1 MAANRQRNLGT
12 LSLVLLALV
21 FVAAV
26 TANNAL
32 LTGLRI
38 DLTEDNLY
46 TVSPG
51 TRNVLASIVE
61 PINVYLFFS
70 DSETADIAPLRN
82 YANRV
87 REMLEELEGASGG
100 NLVLHVIDPVPF
112 SEDEDRAAQF
122 GLQPITLGIGQSLY
136 FGLAATNSVGDEE
149 VIEIFNPERERFLEY
164 ELARLI
170 YSLARPDRVV
180 VGVHAGVSMTA
191 GFDPQTQRVTE
202 PWVVYGQ
209 AGQLFEMRSL
219 PPGFTEIEDDV
230 DVLWLTHPRSLE
242 DETQYAIDQF
252 VMGGGRALIF
262 VDPFAE
268 VDMAAAMDPAAMAAG
283 SASDLEPLLSGWG
296 VEFSTGEVVADNQ
309 YALSVT
315 TGLSMRPVRH
325 LGLLGLDATAI
336 DPEDVITDGLYNI
349 NVGTAGHFSL
359 AEDSA
364 VQLQPLL
371 TSSVNAETLPAIQM
385 QMLTDP
391 EALLDDFTPSGESY
405 IIAARLTGPL
415 DSAFPDGPPVE
426 ELPDSEGDLAEGAG
440 GSGDALLE
448 DAGSVEGDADGDG
461 DGDDGNDGAEG
472 DGSSDG
478 DADGDGDGD
487 AIADTG
493 SDGPADSDSPETQPG
508 SGHLASTDSANVIL
522 VGDVDI
528 LSDRLWVQQQ
538 SFLGQTLATAFANN
552 GDFLINALDN
562 LSGSADLIGIRAR
575 GTYSRPFTRVQALR
589 RQADAQFR
597 QTEQRLQAE
606 LTETETRLGEL
617 QDARTDQGSL
627 LMSDEQQAEIQ
638 RFLDEQV
645 RIRQELRGVQRNL
658 DRSIERLG
666 TVLQFINIGL
676 VPLLLT
682 AAALSAV
689 VVRRRR
695 AEKKS

>member
-1 MAANRQRNLGT
+1 MSANRQRNLGT

-26 TANNAL
+26 TANNSL

-51 TRNVLASIVE
+51 TRNVLASVVE

-87 REMLEELEGASGG
+87 REMLEELESAAAG
-100 NLVLHVIDPVPF
+100 NLVLHVVDPAPF

-122 GLQPITLGIGQSLY
+122 GLQPIALGLGQSLY

-149 VIEIFNPERERFLEY
+149 VIAIFNPDRERFLEY

-170 YSLARPDRVV
+170 YSLARPGRVV

-191 GFDPQTQRVTE
+191 GFDPRTQRVTE

-209 AGQLFEMRSL
+209 AGQLFEMRTL
-219 PPGFTEIEDDV
+219 PPGFTEIEEDV
-230 DVLWLTHPRSLE
+230 DVLWLVHPRSLE
-242 DETQYAIDQF
+242 DETLYAIDQF

-296 VEFSTGEVVADNQ
+296 VEFSAGEVVADNQ

-349 NVGTAGHFSL
+349 NVGTAGHFSV
-359 AEDSA
+359 ADDSTA
-364 VQLQPLL
+364 ALQPLL
-371 TSSVNAETLPAIQM
+371 SSSSDAETLPAVQM
-385 QMLTDP
+385 RMLADP
-391 EALLDDFTPSGESY
+391 EALLDDFAPSGESY
-405 IIAARLTGPL
+405 ILAARLTGPL
-415 DSAFPDGPPVE
+415 NSAFPDGPPAE
-426 ELPDSEGDLAEGAG
+426 ALPDAEGGLAEGVDGAG
-440 GSGDALLE
+440 DGPP
-448 DAGSVEGDADGDG
+448 EGADGADGDG
-461 DGDDGNDGAEG
+461 DDVADA
-472 DGSSDG
+472 GSEE
-478 DADGDGDGD
+478 
-487 AIADTG
+487 
-493 SDGPADSDSPETQPG
+493 PADSESPPAGPG
-508 SGHLASTDSANVIL
+508 GAHLASTDSANVIL

-528 LSDRLWVQQQ
+528 LSDRLWVQRQN
-538 SFLGQTLATAFANN
+538 FLGQTLATAFANN

-575 GTYSRPFTRVQALR
+575 GAYSRPFTRVRALR
-589 RQADAQFR
+589 RQADARFR

-606 LTETETRLGEL
+606 LTETENRLGEL

-627 LMSDEQQAEIQ
+627 LMSDEQQAELQ
-638 RFLDEQV
+638 RFLDEQA
-645 RIRQELRGVQRNL
+645 RIRQELRAVQRNL

>member
-1 MAANRQRNLGT
+1 MSANRQRNLGT

-26 TANNAL
+26 TANNSL

-87 REMLEELEGASGG
+87 REMLEELESAAGG

-122 GLQPITLGIGQSLY
+122 GLQPITLGLGQSLY

-149 VIEIFNPERERFLEY
+149 VIEIFNPDRERFLEY
-164 ELARLI
+164 ELARMI
-170 YSLARPDRVV
+170 YGLARPDKVV

-202 PWVVYGQ
+202 PWIVYSQ

-230 DVLWLTHPRSLE
+230 DVLWLVHPRSLE
-242 DETQYAIDQF
+242 DETLYAIDQF

-296 VEFSTGEVVADNQ
+296 VGFSAGEVVADNQ

-325 LGLLGLDATAI
+325 LGLLRLDATAI

-349 NVGTAGHFSL
+349 NVGTAGHFSV
-359 AEDSA
+359 ADEST
-364 VQLQPLL
+364 VQLQPLI
-371 TSSVNAETLPAIQM
+371 SSSSNAETLPAIQM

-391 EALLDDFTPSGESY
+391 EALLDDFAPSGESY
-405 IIAARLTGPL
+405 ILAARLTGPL
-415 DSAFPDGPPVE
+415 GSAYPDGPPAEV
-426 ELPDSEGDLAEGAG
+426 LPDAEGDLA
-440 GSGDALLE
+440 
-448 DAGSVEGDADGDG
+448 
-461 DGDDGNDGAEG
+461 DGA
-472 DGSSDG
+472 
-478 DADGDGDGD
+478 
-487 AIADTG
+487 
-493 SDGPADSDSPETQPG
+493 DSA
-508 SGHLASTDSANVIL
+508 HLASTDSANVIL

-538 SFLGQTLATAFANN
+538 NFLGQTLATAFANN

-606 LTETETRLGEL
+606 LTETENRLGEL

-682 AAALSAV
+682 AAALLAV

>member
-1 MAANRQRNLGT
+1 MAINRQRNLGA
-12 LSLVLLALV
+12 LSLVLLGLV

-26 TANNAL
+26 TANNSL

-38 DLTEDNLY
+38 DLTDENLY

-70 DSETADIAPLRN
+70 DSESADIAPLRN

-87 REMLEELEGASGG
+87 REMLEELEGAAGG

-112 SEDEDRAAQF
+112 SEEEDSATRF
-122 GLQPITLGIGQSLY
+122 GLQPISLGIGQTLY
-136 FGLAATNSVGDEE
+136 FGLAATNSIGDQE
-149 VIEIFNPERERFLEY
+149 VIEIFNPDRERFLEY

-170 YSLARPDRVV
+170 YSLARADKVV

-219 PPGFTEIEDDV
+219 PPGFSEIDEDIN
-230 DVLWLTHPRSLE
+230 VLWLVHPRNLEEESL
-242 DETQYAIDQF
+242 YAIDQF
-252 VMGGGRALIF
+252 VLGGGRALIF
-262 VDPFAE
+262 LDPFAE
-268 VDMAAAMDPAAMAAG
+268 VDMAAAAMDPAAMAQG

-296 VEFSTGEVVADNQ
+296 VEFSAGEVVADNR

-315 TGLSMRPVRH
+315 TGLSPRPVRH
-325 LGLLGLDATAI
+325 LGLLGLDETAT
-336 DPEDVITDGLYNI
+336 DSGDVITDGLFNI
-349 NVGTAGHFSL
+349 NLGTAGHFSV
-359 AEDSA
+359 AEGST
-364 VQLQPLL
+364 VELQPLL
-371 TSSVNAETLPAIQM
+371 SSSNDAAVMPAIQM

-391 EALLDDFTPSGESY
+391 EALLDNFAPSGESY
-405 IIAARLTGPL
+405 ILAARLTGPL
-415 DSAFPDGPPVE
+415 NSAFPDGPPTGEV
-426 ELPDSEGDLAEGAG
+426 PDAEADL
-440 GSGDALLE
+440 
-448 DAGSVEGDADGDG
+448 ADGDAESADESAQAESAQEDESG
-461 DGDDGNDGAEG
+461 PDGN
-472 DGSSDG
+472 
-478 DADGDGDGD
+478 
-487 AIADTG
+487 
-493 SDGPADSDSPETQPG
+493 
-508 SGHLASTDSANVIL
+508 HLASTDAANVIL

-528 LSDRLWVQQQ
+528 LSDRLWVQLQN
-538 SFLGQTLATAFANN
+538 FLGQQLATAFANN
-552 GDFLINALDN
+552 GDFLVNALDN
-562 LSGSADLIGIRAR
+562 LAGSADLIGIRAR
-575 GTYSRPFTRVQALR
+575 GTYSRPFTRVQELR

-606 LTETETRLGEL
+606 LSETENRLSEL

-638 RFLDEQV
+638 RFLDQQV
-645 RIRQELRGVQRNL
+645 RIRQDLRAVQRNL

-666 TVLQFINIGL
+666 TVLQIINIGL

-682 AAALSAV
+682 VVALSTV

-695 AEKKS
+695 RRAEKAS

>member
-1 MAANRQRNLGT
+1 MSANRQRNLGT
-12 LSLVLLALV
+12 LSLALLALV

-26 TANNAL
+26 TANNSL

-38 DLTEDNLY
+38 DLTEDDLY

-87 REMLEELEGASGG
+87 REMLEELESAAGG
-100 NLVLHVIDPVPF
+100 NLVLHVVDPAPF

-122 GLQPITLGIGQSLY
+122 GLQPITLGLGQSLY

-149 VIEIFNPERERFLEY
+149 VIEIFNPDRERFLEY
-164 ELARLI
+164 ELARMI
-170 YSLARPDRVV
+170 YGLARPDKVV
-180 VGVHAGVSMTA
+180 VGLHAGVSMTA

-202 PWVVYGQ
+202 PWIVYGQ

-219 PPGFTEIEDDV
+219 PPGFTEIEEDV
-230 DVLWLTHPRSLE
+230 DVLWLVHPRSLE
-242 DETQYAIDQF
+242 DETLYAIDQF

-283 SASDLEPLLSGWG
+283 SASDLAPLLGGWG
-296 VEFSTGEVVADNQ
+296 VEFSAGEVVADNQ

-349 NVGTAGHFSL
+349 NVGTAGHFSV
-359 AEDSA
+359 ADDST
-364 VQLQPLL
+364 VVLQPLL
-371 TSSVNAETLPAIQM
+371 SSSSDAETLPAIQM

-391 EALLDDFTPSGESY
+391 EALLDDFAPSGESY
-405 IIAARLTGPL
+405 ILAARLTGPL
-415 DSAFPDGPPVE
+415 NSAFPDGPPAE
-426 ELPDSEGDLAEGAG
+426 DLPDAEGDLA
-440 GSGDALLE
+440 
-448 DAGSVEGDADGDG
+448 
-461 DGDDGNDGAEG
+461 DGA
-472 DGSSDG
+472 
-478 DADGDGDGD
+478 
-487 AIADTG
+487 
-493 SDGPADSDSPETQPG
+493 DSA
-508 SGHLASTDSANVIL
+508 HLASTDSANVIL

-538 SFLGQTLATAFANN
+538 NFLGQTLATAFANN

-606 LTETETRLGEL
+606 LTETENRLGEL

-682 AAALSAV
+682 AAALLAV

>member
-1 MAANRQRNLGT
+1 MSANRQRNLGT

-26 TANNAL
+26 TANNSL

-87 REMLEELEGASGG
+87 REMLEELESAAGG

-112 SEDEDRAAQF
+112 SEDEDRAAQL
-122 GLQPITLGIGQSLY
+122 GLQPITLGLGQSLY

-149 VIEIFNPERERFLEY
+149 VIEIFNPDRERFLEY
-164 ELARLI
+164 ELARMI
-170 YSLARPDRVV
+170 YGLARPDKVV

-202 PWVVYGQ
+202 PWIVYNQ

-219 PPGFTEIEDDV
+219 PPGFTEIEEDV
-230 DVLWLTHPRSLE
+230 DVLWLVHPRSLE
-242 DETQYAIDQF
+242 DETLYAIDQF

-283 SASDLEPLLSGWG
+283 SASDLAPLLGGWG
-296 VEFSTGEVVADNQ
+296 VEFSAGEVVADNQ

-349 NVGTAGHFSL
+349 NVGTAGHFSV
-359 AEDSA
+359 ADDST
-364 VQLQPLL
+364 VVLQPLL
-371 TSSVNAETLPAIQM
+371 TSSSNAETLPSIQM

-391 EALLDDFTPSGESY
+391 EALLDDFAPSGESY
-405 IIAARLTGPL
+405 ILAARLTGPL
-415 DSAFPDGPPVE
+415 NSAFPDGPPAE
-426 ELPDSEGDLAEGAG
+426 DLPDAEGDLA
-440 GSGDALLE
+440 
-448 DAGSVEGDADGDG
+448 
-461 DGDDGNDGAEG
+461 DGA
-472 DGSSDG
+472 
-478 DADGDGDGD
+478 
-487 AIADTG
+487 
-493 SDGPADSDSPETQPG
+493 DSA
-508 SGHLASTDSANVIL
+508 HLASTDSANVIL

-538 SFLGQTLATAFANN
+538 NFLGQTLATAFANN

-606 LTETETRLGEL
+606 LTETENRLGEL

-682 AAALSAV
+682 AAALLAV

>member
-1 MAANRQRNLGT
+1 MSADRQRNLGT

-26 TANNAL
+26 TANNSL

-51 TRNVLASIVE
+51 TRNVLASIAE
-61 PINVYLFFS
+61 PINVYMFFS

-87 REMLEELEGASGG
+87 REMLEELEGAGGG
-100 NLVLHVIDPVPF
+100 NLVLHVIDPAPF

-122 GLQPITLGIGQSLY
+122 GLQPITLGLGQSLY

-149 VIEIFNPERERFLEY
+149 VIEIFNPDRERFLEY
-164 ELARLI
+164 ELARMI
-170 YSLARPDRVV
+170 YSLARPDKVV

-202 PWVVYGQ
+202 PWIVYSQ

-219 PPGFTEIEDDV
+219 PPGFTEIEEDV
-230 DVLWLTHPRSLE
+230 DVLWLVHPRSLQ
-242 DETQYAIDQF
+242 DETLYAIDQF

-262 VDPFAE
+262 LDPFAE

-283 SASDLEPLLSGWG
+283 SASDLAPLLGGWG
-296 VEFSTGEVVADNQ
+296 VEFSAGEVVADNQ

-349 NVGTAGHFSL
+349 NVGTAGHFSV
-359 AEDSA
+359 ADDST
-364 VQLQPLL
+364 VLLQPLL
-371 TSSVNAETLPAIQM
+371 SSSSNAETLPAIQM

-391 EALLDDFTPSGESY
+391 EALLDDFAPSGESY
-405 IIAARLTGPL
+405 ILAARLTGPL
-415 DSAFPDGPPVE
+415 GSAYPDGPPAEV
-426 ELPDSEGDLAEGAG
+426 LPDAGGDLADGAD
-440 GSGDALLE
+440 SGEDDDAGV
-448 DAGSVEGDADGDG
+448 DAGSE
-461 DGDDGNDGAEG
+461 
-472 DGSSDG
+472 
-478 DADGDGDGD
+478 
-487 AIADTG
+487 
-493 SDGPADSDSPETQPG
+493 GPADSVSPEAQ
-508 SGHLASTDSANVIL
+508 SDSAHLASTDSANVIL

-538 SFLGQTLATAFANN
+538 NFLGQTLATAFANN

-606 LTETETRLGEL
+606 LTETENRLGEL
-617 QDARTDQGSL
+617 QDTRTDQGSL

-682 AAALSAV
+682 AAALLAV

>member
-1 MAANRQRNLGT
+1 MSANRKRNLGT

-26 TANNAL
+26 TANNSL

-82 YANRV
+82 YATRV
-87 REMLEELEGASGG
+87 REMLEELETAGGG

-112 SEDEDRAAQF
+112 SEDEDRAARF

-149 VIEIFNPERERFLEY
+149 VIEIFNPDRERFLEY

-202 PWVVYGQ
+202 PWVAYSQ

-219 PPGFTEIEDDV
+219 PPGFTEIEEDV
-230 DVLWLTHPRSLE
+230 DVLWLVHPRALE
-242 DETQYAIDQF
+242 DETLYAIDQF

-262 VDPFAE
+262 LDPFAE

-283 SASDLEPLLSGWG
+283 SASDLAPLLSGWG
-296 VEFSTGEVVADNQ
+296 VEFSAGEVVADNR

-315 TGLSMRPVRH
+315 TGQSMRPVRH

-349 NVGTAGHFSL
+349 NVGTAGHFSV
-359 AEDSA
+359 AEDST
-364 VQLQPLL
+364 VTLQPLL
-371 TSSVNAETLPAIQM
+371 TSSIDAETLPAIQM

-391 EALLDDFTPSGESY
+391 EALLDDFAPSGESY
-405 IIAARLTGPL
+405 VIAGRLTGPL
-415 DSAFPDGPPVE
+415 QSAYPDGPPAE
-426 ELPDSEGDLAEGAG
+426 ELPDGE
-440 GSGDALLE
+440 
-448 DAGSVEGDADGDG
+448 
-461 DGDDGNDGAEG
+461 
-472 DGSSDG
+472 
-478 DADGDGDGD
+478 
-487 AIADTG
+487 
-493 SDGPADSDSPETQPG
+493 
-508 SGHLASTDSANVIL
+508 HLASTDSANVIL

-538 SFLGQTLATAFANN
+538 NFLGQTLATAFANN
-552 GDFLINALDN
+552 GDFLVNALDN

-597 QTEQRLQAE
+597 QTEQQLQAE
-606 LTETETRLGEL
+606 LTETENRLSEL

-645 RIRQELRGVQRNL
+645 RIRQELRAVQRNL
-658 DRSIERLG
+658 DRSIEQLG

-682 AAALSAV
+682 AVALSAV

-695 AEKKS
+695 TEKIS

>member
-1 MAANRQRNLGT
+1 MAINRQLNLGA
-12 LSLVLLALV
+12 LSLVLLGLV

-26 TANNAL
+26 TANNSL

-38 DLTEDNLY
+38 DLTDENLY

-70 DSETADIAPLRN
+70 DSESADIAPLRN

-87 REMLEELEGASGG
+87 REMLEELEGAAGG

-112 SEDEDRAAQF
+112 SEEEDSATRF
-122 GLQPITLGIGQSLY
+122 GLQPISLGIGQTLY
-136 FGLAATNSVGDEE
+136 FGLAATNSIGDQE
-149 VIEIFNPERERFLEY
+149 VIEIFNPDRERFLEY

-170 YSLARPDRVV
+170 YSLARPDKVV

-219 PPGFTEIEDDV
+219 PPGFTEIDEDIN
-230 DVLWLTHPRSLE
+230 VLWLVHPRNLEEESL
-242 DETQYAIDQF
+242 YAIDQF
-252 VMGGGRALIF
+252 VLGGGRALIF
-262 VDPFAE
+262 LDPFAE
-268 VDMAAAMDPAAMAAG
+268 VDMAAAAMDPAAMAQG
-283 SASDLEPLLSGWG
+283 SASDLGPLLSGWG
-296 VEFSTGEVVADNQ
+296 VEFSAGEVVADNR

-315 TGLSMRPVRH
+315 TGLSPRPVRH
-325 LGLLGLDATAI
+325 LGLLGLDETAT
-336 DPEDVITDGLYNI
+336 DSEDVITDGLFNI
-349 NVGTAGHFSL
+349 NLGTAGHFSV
-359 AEDSA
+359 AEGST
-364 VQLQPLL
+364 VVLQPLL
-371 TSSVNAETLPAIQM
+371 SSSSDAAVMPAIQM

-391 EALLDDFTPSGESY
+391 EALLDNFAPSGESY
-405 IIAARLTGPL
+405 ILAARLTGPL
-415 DSAFPDGPPVE
+415 NSAFPDGPPVDE
-426 ELPDSEGDLAEGAG
+426 VPDAEADLA
-440 GSGDALLE
+440 
-448 DAGSVEGDADGDG
+448 
-461 DGDDGNDGAEG
+461 DGNAESADESAQAESAQEDESGPDGN
-472 DGSSDG
+472 
-478 DADGDGDGD
+478 
-487 AIADTG
+487 
-493 SDGPADSDSPETQPG
+493 
-508 SGHLASTDSANVIL
+508 HLASTDAANVIL

-528 LSDRLWVQQQ
+528 LSDRLWVQLQN
-538 SFLGQTLATAFANN
+538 FLGQQLATAFANN
-552 GDFLINALDN
+552 GDFLVNALDN
-562 LSGSADLIGIRAR
+562 LAGSADLIGIRAR
-575 GTYSRPFTRVQALR
+575 GTYSRPFTRVQELR

-606 LTETETRLGEL
+606 LSETENRLSEL

-638 RFLDEQV
+638 RFLDQQV
-645 RIRQELRGVQRNL
+645 RIRQDLRAVQRNL

-666 TVLQFINIGL
+666 TVLQIINIGL

-682 AAALSAV
+682 VAALSTV

-695 AEKKS
+695 RAEKAS

>member
-1 MAANRQRNLGT
+1 MSANRQRNLGT

-26 TANNAL
+26 TANNSL

-38 DLTEDNLY
+38 DLTDDNLY

-87 REMLEELEGASGG
+87 REMLEELESAGGG

-122 GLQPITLGIGQSLY
+122 GLQPITLGLGQSLY

-149 VIEIFNPERERFLEY
+149 VIEIFNPDRERFLEY

-202 PWVVYGQ
+202 PWVVYSQ

-219 PPGFTEIEDDV
+219 PPGFTEIEEDV
-230 DVLWLTHPRSLE
+230 GVLWLVHPRSLE
-242 DETQYAIDQF
+242 DDTLYAIDQF

-349 NVGTAGHFSL
+349 NVGTAGHFSV
-359 AEDSA
+359 AEGSTA
-364 VQLQPLL
+364 ALQPLL
-371 TSSVNAETLPAIQM
+371 SSSSNAETLPAIQM

-391 EALLDDFTPSGESY
+391 EALLDDFAPSGESY
-405 IIAARLTGPL
+405 ILAARLTGPL
-415 DSAFPDGPPVE
+415 NSAFPDGPPAE
-426 ELPDSEGDLAEGAG
+426 ALPDADGDLAEDSDGTVDG
-440 GSGDALLE
+440 LP
-448 DAGSVEGDADGDG
+448 EGT
-461 DGDDGNDGAEG
+461 DGA
-472 DGSSDG
+472 
-478 DADGDGDGD
+478 
-487 AIADTG
+487 
-493 SDGPADSDSPETQPG
+493 
-508 SGHLASTDSANVIL
+508 HLASTDSANVIL

-538 SFLGQTLATAFANN
+538 NFLGQTLATAFANN

-606 LTETETRLGEL
+606 LTETESRLSEL

-682 AAALSAV
+682 AVALSAV
-689 VVRRRR
+689 FVRRRR

>member
-1 MAANRQRNLGT
+1 MSANRQRNLGT

-26 TANNAL
+26 TANNSL

-87 REMLEELEGASGG
+87 RETLEELESAGGG

-136 FGLAATNSVGDEE
+136 FGLAATNSVGDQE
-149 VIEIFNPERERFLEY
+149 VIEIFNPDRERFLEY

-170 YSLARPDRVV
+170 YSLARPDKVV

-202 PWVVYGQ
+202 PWVVYSQ

-219 PPGFTEIEDDV
+219 PPGFTEIEEDV
-230 DVLWLTHPRSLE
+230 NVLWLVHPRALE
-242 DETQYAIDQF
+242 DETLYAIDQF

-262 VDPFAE
+262 LDPFAE

-283 SASDLEPLLSGWG
+283 SASNLEPLLSGWG
-296 VEFSTGEVVADNQ
+296 VEFSAGEVVADNQ

-325 LGLLGLDATAI
+325 LGLLGLDASAI

-349 NVGTAGHFSL
+349 NVGTAGHFSV
-359 AEDSA
+359 AEDST
-364 VQLQPLL
+364 VTLQPLL
-371 TSSVNAETLPAIQM
+371 TSSTNSETLPAIQM

-391 EALLDDFTPSGESY
+391 EALLDDFTPGGESY
-405 IIAARLTGPL
+405 IIAARLTGSL
-415 DSAFPDGPPVE
+415 ASAYPDGPPAE
-426 ELPDSEGDLAEGAG
+426 DLPDAGADLAA
-440 GSGDALLE
+440 
-448 DAGSVEGDADGDG
+448 DAD
-461 DGDDGNDGAEG
+461 DGDDAGADPE
-472 DGSSDG
+472 S
-478 DADGDGDGD
+478 AEP
-487 AIADTG
+487 ADTE
-493 SDGPADSDSPETQPG
+493 SSQAQPDG
-508 SGHLASTDSANVIL
+508 GHLASTDSANVIL

-538 SFLGQTLATAFANN
+538 NFLGQTLATAFANN
-552 GDFLINALDN
+552 GDFLVNALDN

-597 QTEQRLQAE
+597 QTEQQLQAE
-606 LTETETRLGEL
+606 LTETENRLSEL

-658 DRSIERLG
+658 DRSIEQLG

-682 AAALSAV
+682 AVALSAV

-695 AEKKS
+695 TEKKS

>member
-1 MAANRQRNLGT
+1 MAINRQRNLGA
-12 LSLVLLALV
+12 LSLVLLGLV

-26 TANNAL
+26 TANNSL

-38 DLTEDNLY
+38 DLTDENLY

-70 DSETADIAPLRN
+70 DSESADIAPLRN

-87 REMLEELEGASGG
+87 REMLEELEGAAGG

-112 SEDEDRAAQF
+112 SEEEDSATRF
-122 GLQPITLGIGQSLY
+122 GLQPISLGIGQTLY
-136 FGLAATNSVGDEE
+136 FGLAATNSIGDQE
-149 VIEIFNPERERFLEY
+149 VIEIFNPDRERFLEY

-170 YSLARPDRVV
+170 YSLARPDKVV

-219 PPGFTEIEDDV
+219 PPGFSEIDEDIN
-230 DVLWLTHPRSLE
+230 VLWLVHPRNLEEESL
-242 DETQYAIDQF
+242 YAIDQF
-252 VMGGGRALIF
+252 VLGGGRALIF
-262 VDPFAE
+262 LDPFAE
-268 VDMAAAMDPAAMAAG
+268 VDMAAAAMDPAAMAQG
-283 SASDLEPLLSGWG
+283 SASDLGPLLSGWG
-296 VEFSTGEVVADNQ
+296 VEFSAGEVVADNR

-315 TGLSMRPVRH
+315 TGLSPRPVRH
-325 LGLLGLDATAI
+325 LGLLGLDETAT
-336 DPEDVITDGLYNI
+336 DSEDVITDGLFNI
-349 NVGTAGHFSL
+349 NLGTAGHFSV
-359 AEDSA
+359 AEGST
-364 VQLQPLL
+364 VELQPLL
-371 TSSVNAETLPAIQM
+371 SSSNDAAVMPAIQM

-391 EALLDDFTPSGESY
+391 EALLDNFAPSGESY
-405 IIAARLTGPL
+405 ILAARLTGPL
-415 DSAFPDGPPVE
+415 NSAFPDGPPVDE
-426 ELPDSEGDLAEGAG
+426 VPDAEADLA
-440 GSGDALLE
+440 
-448 DAGSVEGDADGDG
+448 
-461 DGDDGNDGAEG
+461 DGNAESADESAQAESAQEDESGPDGN
-472 DGSSDG
+472 
-478 DADGDGDGD
+478 
-487 AIADTG
+487 
-493 SDGPADSDSPETQPG
+493 
-508 SGHLASTDSANVIL
+508 HLASTDAANVIL

-528 LSDRLWVQQQ
+528 LSDRLWVQLQN
-538 SFLGQTLATAFANN
+538 FLGQQLATAFANN
-552 GDFLINALDN
+552 GDFLVNALDN
-562 LSGSADLIGIRAR
+562 LAGSADLIGIRAR
-575 GTYSRPFTRVQALR
+575 GTYSRPFTRVQELR

-606 LTETETRLGEL
+606 LSETENRLSEL

-638 RFLDEQV
+638 RFLDQQV
-645 RIRQELRGVQRNL
+645 RIRQDLRAVQRNL

-666 TVLQFINIGL
+666 TVLQIINIGL

-682 AAALSAV
+682 VAALSTV

-695 AEKKS
+695 RAEKAS

>member
-1 MAANRQRNLGT
+1 MSANRQRNLGT

-26 TANNAL
+26 TANNSL

-87 REMLEELEGASGG
+87 REMLEELQSAAGG
-100 NLVLHVIDPVPF
+100 NLVLHVVDPVPF

-122 GLQPITLGIGQSLY
+122 GLQPITLGLGQSLY

-149 VIEIFNPERERFLEY
+149 VIEIFNPDRERFLEY
-164 ELARLI
+164 ELARMI
-170 YSLARPDRVV
+170 YGLARPDKVV

-202 PWVVYGQ
+202 PWIVYNQ

-219 PPGFTEIEDDV
+219 PPGFTEIEEDV
-230 DVLWLTHPRSLE
+230 DVLWLVHPRSLE
-242 DETQYAIDQF
+242 DETLYAIDQF

-283 SASDLEPLLSGWG
+283 SASDLAPLLGGWG
-296 VEFSTGEVVADNQ
+296 VEFSSGEVVADNQ

-349 NVGTAGHFSL
+349 NVGTAGHFSV
-359 AEDSA
+359 ADGSTVE
-364 VQLQPLL
+364 LQPLL
-371 TSSVNAETLPAIQM
+371 YSSSNAETLPAIQM

-391 EALLDDFTPSGESY
+391 EALLDDFAPSGESY
-405 IIAARLTGPL
+405 ILAARLAGPL
-415 DSAFPDGPPVE
+415 QSAYPDGPPAE
-426 ELPDSEGDLAEGAG
+426 DLPDAEGDLAE
-440 GSGDALLE
+440 
-448 DAGSVEGDADGDG
+448 DADGAD
-461 DGDDGNDGAEG
+461 N
-472 DGSSDG
+472 GSEE
-478 DADGDGDGD
+478 
-487 AIADTG
+487 
-493 SDGPADSDSPETQPG
+493 PADSESPEALAD
-508 SGHLASTDSANVIL
+508 SEHLASTESANVIL

-538 SFLGQTLATAFANN
+538 NFLGQTLATAFANN

-606 LTETETRLGEL
+606 LTETENRLGEL

-658 DRSIERLG
+658 DRSIEQLG

-682 AAALSAV
+682 AAALAAA

-695 AEKKS
+695 TEKKS

>member
-1 MAANRQRNLGT
+1 MAINRQRSLGA
-12 LSLVLLALV
+12 LSLVLLGLV

-26 TANNAL
+26 TANNSL

-38 DLTEDNLY
+38 DLTEENLY

-70 DSETADIAPLRN
+70 DSESADIAPLRN

-87 REMLEELEGASGG
+87 REMLEELEGAAGG

-112 SEDEDRAAQF
+112 SEEEDSATRF
-122 GLQPITLGIGQSLY
+122 GLQPISLGIGQTLY
-136 FGLAATNSVGDEE
+136 FGLAATNSIGDQE
-149 VIEIFNPERERFLEY
+149 VIEIFNPDRERFLEY

-170 YSLARPDRVV
+170 YSLARADKVV

-219 PPGFTEIEDDV
+219 PPGFTEIDEDIN
-230 DVLWLTHPRSLE
+230 VLWLVHPRNLEEESL
-242 DETQYAIDQF
+242 YAIDQF
-252 VMGGGRALIF
+252 VLGGGRALIF
-262 VDPFAE
+262 LDPFAE
-268 VDMAAAMDPAAMAAG
+268 VDMAAAAMDPAAMAQG

-296 VEFSTGEVVADNQ
+296 VEFSAGEVVADNR

-315 TGLSMRPVRH
+315 TGLSPRPVRH
-325 LGLLGLDATAI
+325 LGLLGLDETAT
-336 DPEDVITDGLYNI
+336 DSGDVITDGLFNI
-349 NVGTAGHFSL
+349 NLGTAGHFSV
-359 AEDSA
+359 AEGST
-364 VQLQPLL
+364 VELQPLL
-371 TSSVNAETLPAIQM
+371 SSSNDAAVMPAIQM

-391 EALLDDFTPSGESY
+391 EALLDNFAPSGESY
-405 IIAARLTGPL
+405 ILAARLTGPL
-415 DSAFPDGPPVE
+415 NSAFPDGP
-426 ELPDSEGDLAEGAG
+426 
-440 GSGDALLE
+440 
-448 DAGSVEGDADGDG
+448 
-461 DGDDGNDGAEG
+461 DGN
-472 DGSSDG
+472 
-478 DADGDGDGD
+478 
-487 AIADTG
+487 
-493 SDGPADSDSPETQPG
+493 
-508 SGHLASTDSANVIL
+508 HLASTDAANVIL

-528 LSDRLWVQQQ
+528 LSDRLWVQLQN
-538 SFLGQTLATAFANN
+538 FLGQQLATAFANN
-552 GDFLINALDN
+552 GDFLVNALDN
-562 LSGSADLIGIRAR
+562 LAGSADLIGIRAR
-575 GTYSRPFTRVQALR
+575 GTYSRPFTRVQELR

-606 LTETETRLGEL
+606 LSETENRLSEL

-638 RFLDEQV
+638 RFLDQQV
-645 RIRQELRGVQRNL
+645 RIRQDLRAVQRNL

-666 TVLQFINIGL
+666 TVLQIINIGL

-682 AAALSAV
+682 VAALSAV

-695 AEKKS
+695 RAEKAS

>member
-1 MAANRQRNLGT
+1 MRIDRSMSANRQRNLGT

-26 TANNAL
+26 TANNSL

-87 REMLEELEGASGG
+87 REMLEELESAGGG

-122 GLQPITLGIGQSLY
+122 GLQPITLGIGQTLY

-149 VIEIFNPERERFLEY
+149 VIEIFNPDRERFLEY

-170 YSLARPDRVV
+170 YSLARPDKVV

-202 PWVVYGQ
+202 PWIVYSQ

-219 PPGFTEIEDDV
+219 QPGFTEIEEDV
-230 DVLWLTHPRSLE
+230 DVLWLVHPRNFE
-242 DETQYAIDQF
+242 DETLYAIDQF

-262 VDPFAE
+262 LDPFAE
-268 VDMAAAMDPAAMAAG
+268 VDMASAMDPAAMAAG
-283 SASDLEPLLSGWG
+283 SASNLDPLLSSWG
-296 VEFSTGEVVADNQ
+296 IEFSAGEVVADNQ

-336 DPEDVITDGLYNI
+336 DPEDVITDGLYNV
-349 NVGTAGHFSL
+349 NVGTAGHFSV
-359 AEDSA
+359 AEDSTA
-364 VQLQPLL
+364 ELRPLL
-371 TSSVNAETLPAIQM
+371 SSSSNAETLPAIQM

-405 IIAARLTGPL
+405 VIAARLAGTL
-415 DSAFPDGPPVE
+415 ESAFPDGPPAE
-426 ELPDSEGDLAEGAG
+426 DLPDAEGDLAEGADG
-440 GSGDALLE
+440 
-448 DAGSVEGDADGDG
+448 VDGDG
-461 DGDDGNDGAEG
+461 DSDAGA
-472 DGSSDG
+472 DIGSEE
-478 DADGDGDGD
+478 
-487 AIADTG
+487 
-493 SDGPADSDSPETQPG
+493 PAESESPAAQDDSP
-508 SGHLASTDSANVIL
+508 HLASTDSANVIL

-538 SFLGQTLATAFANN
+538 NFLGQTLATAFANN
-552 GDFLINALDN
+552 GDFLVNALDN

-606 LTETETRLGEL
+606 LTETENRLGEL

-645 RIRQELRGVQRNL
+645 RIRQELRGVQRSL

-682 AAALSAV
+682 AVALSAV
-689 VVRRRR
+689 IVRRRR

>member
-1 MAANRQRNLGT
+1 MSANRQRNLGT

-26 TANNAL
+26 TANNSL

-87 REMLEELEGASGG
+87 REMLEELQSAAGG
-100 NLVLHVIDPVPF
+100 NLVLHVVDPVPF

-122 GLQPITLGIGQSLY
+122 GLQPITLGLGQSLY

-149 VIEIFNPERERFLEY
+149 VIEIFNPDRERFLEY
-164 ELARLI
+164 ELARMI
-170 YSLARPDRVV
+170 YGLARPDKVV

-202 PWVVYGQ
+202 PWIVYNQ

-219 PPGFTEIEDDV
+219 PPGFTEIEEDV
-230 DVLWLTHPRSLE
+230 DVLWLVHPRSLE
-242 DETQYAIDQF
+242 DETLYAIDQF

-283 SASDLEPLLSGWG
+283 SASDLAPLLGGWG
-296 VEFSTGEVVADNQ
+296 VEFSSGEVVADNQ

-349 NVGTAGHFSL
+349 NVGTAGHFSV
-359 AEDSA
+359 ADGSTVE
-364 VQLQPLL
+364 LQPLL
-371 TSSVNAETLPAIQM
+371 YSSSNAETLPAIQM

-391 EALLDDFTPSGESY
+391 EALLDDFAPSGESY
-405 IIAARLTGPL
+405 ILAARLAGPL
-415 DSAFPDGPPVE
+415 QSPEPDGPPAE
-426 ELPDSEGDLAEGAG
+426 YLPEAEGDLAE
-440 GSGDALLE
+440 
-448 DAGSVEGDADGDG
+448 DADGAD
-461 DGDDGNDGAEG
+461 N
-472 DGSSDG
+472 GSEE
-478 DADGDGDGD
+478 
-487 AIADTG
+487 
-493 SDGPADSDSPETQPG
+493 PADSESPEALAD
-508 SGHLASTDSANVIL
+508 SEHLASTESANVIL

-538 SFLGQTLATAFANN
+538 NFLGQTLATAFANN

-606 LTETETRLGEL
+606 LTETENRLGEL

-658 DRSIERLG
+658 DRSIEQLG

-682 AAALSAV
+682 AAALAAA

-695 AEKKS
+695 TEKKS

>member
-1 MAANRQRNLGT
+1 MAINRKRNLGA
-12 LSLVLLALV
+12 LSLVLLGLV

-26 TANNAL
+26 TANNSL

-38 DLTEDNLY
+38 DLTDENLY

-70 DSETADIAPLRN
+70 DSESADIAPLRN

-87 REMLEELEGASGG
+87 REMLEELEGAAGG

-112 SEDEDRAAQF
+112 SEEEDSATRF
-122 GLQPITLGIGQSLY
+122 GLQPISLGIGQTLY
-136 FGLAATNSVGDEE
+136 FGLAATNSIGDQE
-149 VIEIFNPERERFLEY
+149 VIEIFNPDRERFLEY

-170 YSLARPDRVV
+170 YSLARPDKVV

-219 PPGFTEIEDDV
+219 PPGFTEIDEDIN
-230 DVLWLTHPRSLE
+230 VLWLVHPRNLEEESL
-242 DETQYAIDQF
+242 YAIDQF
-252 VMGGGRALIF
+252 VLGGGRALIF
-262 VDPFAE
+262 LDPFAE
-268 VDMAAAMDPAAMAAG
+268 VDMAAAAMDPAAMAQG

-296 VEFSTGEVVADNQ
+296 VEFSAGEVVADNR

-315 TGLSMRPVRH
+315 TGLSPRPVRH
-325 LGLLGLDATAI
+325 LGLLGLDETAT
-336 DPEDVITDGLYNI
+336 DSEDVITDGLFNI
-349 NVGTAGHFSL
+349 NLGTAGHFSV
-359 AEDSA
+359 AEGST
-364 VQLQPLL
+364 VVLQPLL
-371 TSSVNAETLPAIQM
+371 SSSSDASVMPAIQM

-391 EALLDDFTPSGESY
+391 EALLDNFAPSGESY
-405 IIAARLTGPL
+405 ILAARLTGPL
-415 DSAFPDGPPVE
+415 NSAFPDGPPVDE
-426 ELPDSEGDLAEGAG
+426 VPDAEADL
-440 GSGDALLE
+440 
-448 DAGSVEGDADGDG
+448 ADGDAESADESAQPESAQEDESG
-461 DGDDGNDGAEG
+461 PDGN
-472 DGSSDG
+472 
-478 DADGDGDGD
+478 
-487 AIADTG
+487 
-493 SDGPADSDSPETQPG
+493 
-508 SGHLASTDSANVIL
+508 HLASTDAANVIL

-528 LSDRLWVQQQ
+528 LSDRLWVQLQN
-538 SFLGQTLATAFANN
+538 FLGQQLATAFANN
-552 GDFLINALDN
+552 GDFLVNALDN
-562 LSGSADLIGIRAR
+562 LAGSADLIGIRAR
-575 GTYSRPFTRVQALR
+575 GTYSRPFTRVQELR

-606 LTETETRLGEL
+606 LSETENRLSEL

-638 RFLDEQV
+638 RFLDQQV
-645 RIRQELRGVQRNL
+645 RIRQDLRAVQRNL

-666 TVLQFINIGL
+666 TVLQIINIGL

-682 AAALSAV
+682 VVALSTV

-695 AEKKS
+695 RAEKAS